1 MAYAVEVEKAILRHL
16 DENGSCTIEE
26 LFRALSYFTVE
37 HVCSAIDRL
46 GREGKVRGF
55 RHPIKFAYHI
65 SATGS
70 GTRNQVSRSA
80 DR

>member
-1 MAYAVEVEKAILRHL
+1 MQIEVEKAVLRHL
-16 DENGSCTIEE
+16 DDCGSCTIEE
-26 LFRALSYFTVE
+26 LFRALSHFTVNQ
-37 HVCSAIDRL
+37 VCSAIDRL
-46 GREGKVRGF
+46 SREGKVRGL
-55 RHPIKFAYHI
+55 RHPTKFAYHI